1 MGNTAASP
9 STSPME
15 DLSTSPMEE
24 PVKAEYMKRTA
35 GATIDEGII
44 TIPPLNNL
52 NLKKDDCISFVIDE
66 TRIQGGAAV
75 GGHRTMTGIISEFI
89 LSSNNVKQILV
100 TPYKGVTIN
109 SGNSGTTVVIG
120 LVHPNWGKQGEGIW
134 ETIKKIRCPTFT
146 GGRRRNT
153 KKARRRRPSRK
164 NLRTRISSQ

>member
-15 DLSTSPMEE
+15 DLSTSPIEE
-24 PVKAEYMKRTA
+24 PVKAAYMKHTA
-35 GATIDEGII
+35 GATIDEGVI

-52 NLKKDDCISFVIDE
+52 NLKKDDCVSFVIDE

-75 GGHRTMTGIISEFI
+75 GGHRTTTGIISEFI
-89 LSSNNVKQILV
+89 LSSNNVDVKQILV

-109 SGNSGTTVVIG
+109 SGTTVVIG
-120 LVHPNWGKQGEGIW
+120 LVHSTWGAQGDGIW
-134 ETIKKIRCPTFT
+134 ETIKKIPCSPFT

-164 NLRTRISSQ
+164 NLRARISSQ